1 MRAAPN
7 LRGKTMGHLDSGD
20 RVEILERS
28 AENMRIANMN
38 AFWYR
43 MRRLSDDVT
52 GWSYGYFMKFER

>member
-1 MRAAPN
+1 
-7 LRGKTMGHLDSGD
+7 MGHLDSGD